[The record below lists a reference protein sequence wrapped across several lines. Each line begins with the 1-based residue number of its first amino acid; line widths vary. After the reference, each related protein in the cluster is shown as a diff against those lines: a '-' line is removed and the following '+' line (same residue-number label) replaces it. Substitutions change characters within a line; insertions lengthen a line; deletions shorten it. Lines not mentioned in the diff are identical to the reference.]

1 MGTVFLTREEIML
14 AIPVSSH
21 LSLHK
26 EAELEL
32 LGREPIVMPTEDQLL
47 REQIE
52 RLCTASGFKLEV
64 DFECDSP
71 FLVRMLVQRG
81 LGITFW
87 PVQTWRVYSSDSLT
101 FLPFRQPQI
110 YRNVYMRA
118 NPARQPHPALERFMR
133 YLVRYFTA
141 IPEASP

>member
-14 AIPVSSH
+14 AIPVSSP

-101 FLPFRQPQI
+101 RRWSGSCGTWCGISPRFRRHPPEKRRCPDPQPAEGG
-110 YRNVYMRA
+110 R
-118 NPARQPHPALERFMR
+118 PGHL
-133 YLVRYFTA
+133 
-141 IPEASP
+141 